1 MRSRIDL
8 LAHPGRARKFLVFSS
23 VEKELSM
30 TYDQALAYIA
40 ALEPRGWRLGL
51 DRMQEFVN
59 RAELGDAMGLL
70 PGPQYIHVAG
80 TNGKGSTTAFLQ
92 SLLVESGYRTGAFF
106 SPYVVDPRERVQ
118 FGRDLISKDELALL
132 TSQLKTIAESFSEND
147 FGGITEFEF
156 KTAIG
161 FAYWKKKRCEW
172 VALEVG
178 LGGRLDATNVVAPR
192 ASIIVSIGLDHMHIL
207 GDTRSK
213 IAFEK
218 AGIIKYRV
226 PVVLGSLPTDAE
238 KTISAIAADLEA
250 PVWKWGREVRWH
262 EDNQSVETPLGHH
275 LGLKPGLIGE
285 IQKHNLSLA
294 VAAIDASGAYLD
306 DASLQRGAI
315 AASIPGRFQ
324 QVEVRGRTVLLDG
337 AHNPDA
343 AEVLAKSLDAEFSG
357 KKCILVTNM
366 LAGHEPSEFYN
377 VLRNRVASVHVVPID
392 FHRATPVEKMVGWL
406 EPSFSRVVGYKT
418 PMEGLFAAIDEATS
432 DEVVLVTGSFYLVGE
447 LLRGLQGH

>member
-1 MRSRIDL
+1 
-8 LAHPGRARKFLVFSS
+8 
-23 VEKELSM
+23 M

-59 RAELGDAMGLL
+59 RANLGDVMGGL

-92 SLLVESGYRTGAFF
+92 SILVESGYRTGAFF

-118 FGRDLISKDELALL
+118 FGRELISRDDLAFL
-132 TSQLKTIAESFSEND
+132 TDQLKIVAESFSDND

-161 FAYWKKKRCEW
+161 FAYWKRMQCDW

-178 LGGRLDATNVVAPR
+178 LGGRLDATNVVTPR

-218 AGIIKYRV
+218 AGIIKPRV
-226 PVVLGSLPTDAE
+226 PLILGDVPTDATE
-238 KTISAIAADLEA
+238 TILSVASDLEA

-262 EDNQSVETPLGHH
+262 EIEQAVETPLGFHG
-275 LGLKPGLIGE
+275 GLKPGLIGE

-294 VAAIDASGAYLD
+294 VAAIDAAGAETD
-306 DASLQRGAI
+306 ENSLQRGAS

-324 QVEVRGRTVLLDG
+324 QMEVSGRTVLLDG

-343 AEVLAKSLDAEFSG
+343 AEVLAKSLDAEFSD

-406 EPSFSRVVGYKT
+406 EPSFSRVVGHKT

-447 LLRGLQGH
+447 LLRGLQNR